1 MYSFSV
7 DWITAVL
14 FLLDFPKTLTEGFSK
29 VQSSLVLF
37 YQSAA
42 GFI

>member
-14 FLLDFPKTLTEGFSK
+14 FLLDPKTLTEGFSK
-29 VQSSLVLF
+29 VQSSLVPF